1 MMCRAFSAATHGGRL
16 NQYQLTMGALVALAV
31 LATGRVA
38 AAQQIGI
45 PVLQNAFLNPGTT
58 VGVDLATGDSANSAG
73 VAAAWAPSGGRF
85 QVSGGVGVYDHDRGG
100 SSAAWGIRAM
110 IPAPR
115 IHIPRLGVAAF
126 GGVGGT
132 SVSGVTEFR
141 APIGVSVGYRH
152 ALGAMHGVSGY
163 VAPFYS
169 WSHVSENGVNR
180 SNGLLRISFGVDV
193 IMMPGLGATLGYET
207 GSTAQSGEPGPM
219 GGIFGLGVSY
229 ALGHP
234 R

>member
-1 MMCRAFSAATHGGRL
+1 M
-16 NQYQLTMGALVALAV
+16 
-31 LATGRVA
+31 A

-58 VGVDLATGDSANSAG
+58 VAVDFATGDSANSAG
-73 VAAAWAPSGGRF
+73 VAAAWSPASGRC
-85 QVSGGVGVYDHDRGG
+85 QLSGGVGVYDHDRGT
-100 SSAAWGIRAM
+100 SSAAWGVRAM

-115 IHIPRLGVAAF
+115 IHVPRLGVAAF

-132 SVSGVTEFR
+132 TVSGVTEFR
-141 APIGVSVGYRH
+141 VPIGVSVGYRH
-152 ALGAMHGVSGY
+152 AVGAMHGVSGY

-169 WSHVSENGVNR
+169 WSQVNEGGVSR
-180 SNGLLRISFGVDV
+180 SNGLLRVSFGVDV
-193 IMMPGLGATLGYET
+193 IIMPGLGATVGYET
-207 GSTAQSGEPGPM
+207 GSTAQTGEPGPM

-229 ALGHP
+229 ALRRP